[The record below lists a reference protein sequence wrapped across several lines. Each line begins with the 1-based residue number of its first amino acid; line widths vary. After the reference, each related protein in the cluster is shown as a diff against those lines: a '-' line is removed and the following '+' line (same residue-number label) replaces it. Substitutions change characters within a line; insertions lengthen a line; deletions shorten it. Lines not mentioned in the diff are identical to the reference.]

1 LRPLDCCG
9 SADKKEVF
17 RAWRR
22 GTISDSKL
30 TLYGPAKSK
39 LIPKEELFLAL
50 KGGPAK
56 GELERDFDI
65 LRLANAS
72 YFVLKEQLRAT

>member
-1 LRPLDCCG
+1 
-9 SADKKEVF
+9 
-17 RAWRR
+17 
-22 GTISDSKL
+22 
-30 TLYGPAKSK
+30 LYGPAKSK

-65 LRLANAS
+65 LRLANAA
-72 YFVLKEQLRAT
+72 YFVLKEQLRATEIRNYLQFIVRPRPPP